1 MAIALGLVKVSKR
14 FGAQPILEELTFGLQ
29 MGEKV
34 GLIGRNGAGKSTL
47 FKLLAGEDSPDAGE
61 VVLTQGL
68 RVAHLAQD
76 PHFAP
81 DATVRTALEGAL
93 ADHRALITRHAEI
106 HEQLQ
111 QTLDRASQDRLHGE
125 LDAVEHHLGHMGW
138 DLEPR
143 LKEAQTTWGLLDLE
157 ATVESLSGGWRKR
170 VALAQAWLKDPDVL
184 VMDEPTNHLDPEQVE
199 KLELWLQQFGGAL
212 LLITHD
218 RHLLDGVVDRMLE
231 LEGGAVTSYDGSYS
245 DYLLERADKEFR
257 EARLT
262 EHMQNRLRRELAWLR
277 RGAKA
282 RSRKSKLRIN
292 DVLDLKDEVHDR
304 SRLEERQALTFA
316 GGSNRSDSLITV
328 EDLGFRYPGNPAD
341 LAGGLSLYLQRGQRI
356 AILGP
361 NGCGKSTLLKLLLG
375 ELEPTSGRISRHP
388 KLSVSAISQGRGELR
403 GDQSIADNI
412 AERASMVKVGGQELL
427 VLVYLTRF
435 GFPADQ
441 QKRLAAT
448 LSGGERNRLLMA
460 KAMLQPADLLV
471 LDEPTN
477 DLDIPTLQNLEE
489 ALMDYPGTLLLVS
502 HDRFFLDTVSTHTLA
517 WNPDG
522 APRWELYEGNP
533 SAVRRLR
540 GERAQE
546 AQAATREAASQSA
559 AAKAPSRSGQR
570 PKAGLTQKEE
580 RRLAEIDAAM
590 AELHARILALES
602 ALGDPGAFIT
612 ADAPGH
618 QALRDRDAAK
628 AALEE
633 LELEWLALE
642 EKRDASKN

>member
-14 FGAQPILEELTFGLQ
+14 FGAQPILEELSFGLQ

-47 FKLLAGEDSPDAGE
+47 FKLLAAEDSPDSGE

-68 RVAHLAQD
+68 RVAHLSQD

-81 DATVRTALEGAL
+81 DATVRSALESAL
-93 ADHRALITRHAEI
+93 ADHRTLLRRHAEI
-106 HEQLQ
+106 HELLQ
-111 QTLDRASQDRLHGE
+111 QEAAREPAVQERLHTE

-157 ATVESLSGGWRKR
+157 ATVASLSGGWRKR
-170 VALAQAWLKDPDVL
+170 VALAQAWLQDPDVL

-231 LEGGAVTSYDGSYS
+231 LENGSVTSYDGSYS

-282 RSRKSKLRIN
+282 RTRKSKLRIN
-292 DVLDLKDEVHDR
+292 DVLDLKDDVQDR
-304 SRLEERQALTFA
+304 SRVEERQALTFT

-328 EDLGFRYPGNPAD
+328 EDLGFRYPGGAAD

-375 ELEPTSGRISRHP
+375 ELAPTSGSISRHP
-388 KLSVSAISQGRGELR
+388 KLSISAISQGRGELL

-412 AERASMVKVGGQELL
+412 AERASMVRVGGQELL

-441 QKRLAAT
+441 QKRLAST

-502 HDRFFLDTVSTHTLA
+502 HDRFFLDQVSTHTLA
-517 WNPDG
+517 WNPSG
-522 APRWELYEGNP
+522 SPRWELYEGNP
-533 SAVRRLR
+533 TSVRRLR
-540 GERAQE
+540 AERAQE
-546 AQAATREAASQSA
+546 AAADPAPVA
-559 AAKAPSRSGQR
+559 AAKAAAR
-570 PKAGLTQKEE
+570 PAPKRKAGLSQKEE
-580 RRLAEIDAAM
+580 RRLAELEAAM
-590 AELHARILALES
+590 DQLHARIAQLET

-618 QALRDRDAAK
+618 QALRERDAAQ
-628 AALEE
+628 AGLEQ
-633 LELEWLALE
+633 LELEWLSLE
-642 EKRDASKN
+642 EKRGSD

>member
-14 FGAQPILEELTFGLQ
+14 FGAQPILEELSFGLQ

-47 FKLLAGEDSPDAGE
+47 FKLLAAEDSPDSGE

-68 RVAHLAQD
+68 RVAHLSQD

-81 DATVRTALEGAL
+81 DATVRSALESAL
-93 ADHRALITRHAEI
+93 ADHRTLLRRHAEI
-106 HEQLQ
+106 HELLQ
-111 QTLDRASQDRLHGE
+111 QEAAREPAVQERLHTE

-157 ATVESLSGGWRKR
+157 ATVASLSGGWRKR
-170 VALAQAWLKDPDVL
+170 VALAQAWLQDPDVL

-231 LEGGAVTSYDGSYS
+231 LENGSVTSYDGSYS

-282 RSRKSKLRIN
+282 RTRKSKLRIN
-292 DVLDLKDEVHDR
+292 DVLDLKDDVQDR
-304 SRLEERQALTFA
+304 SRVEERQALTFT

-328 EDLGFRYPGNPAD
+328 EDLGFRYPGGAAD

-375 ELEPTSGRISRHP
+375 ELAPTSGSISRHP
-388 KLSVSAISQGRGELR
+388 KLSISAISQGRGELL

-412 AERASMVKVGGQELL
+412 AERASMVRVGGQELL

-441 QKRLAAT
+441 QKRLAST

-502 HDRFFLDTVSTHTLA
+502 HDRFFLDQVSTHTLA
-517 WNPDG
+517 WNPSG
-522 APRWELYEGNP
+522 SPRWELYEGNP
-533 SAVRRLR
+533 TSVRRLR
-540 GERAQE
+540 AERAQE
-546 AQAATREAASQSA
+546 AAADPAPVA
-559 AAKAPSRSGQR
+559 AAKAAAR
-570 PKAGLTQKEE
+570 PAPRRKAGLSQKEE
-580 RRLAEIDAAM
+580 RRLAELEAAM
-590 AELHARILALES
+590 DQLHARIAQLET

-618 QALRDRDAAK
+618 QALRERDAAQ
-628 AALEE
+628 AGLEE
-633 LELEWLALE
+633 LELEWLSLE
-642 EKRDASKN
+642 EKRGSD

>member
-1 MAIALGLVKVSKR
+1 MAIALSLVKVSKR

-47 FKLLAGEDSPDAGE
+47 FKLLAGEETPDTGE

-68 RVAHLAQD
+68 RVAHLSQD
-76 PHFAP
+76 PHFTP
-81 DATVRTALEGAL
+81 EDTVRTALEWAL
-93 ADHRALITRHAEI
+93 ADHRGLIRRHGEI
-106 HEQLQ
+106 HEELQ
-111 QTLDRASQDRLHGE
+111 QATGDRALEERLHME
-125 LDAVEHHLGHMGW
+125 LDGVEHHLHHMGW

-157 ATVESLSGGWRKR
+157 ATVASLSGGWRKR

-184 VMDEPTNHLDPEQVE
+184 VLDEPTNHLDPEQVE
-199 KLELWLQQFGGAL
+199 KLELWLQQFSGAL

-245 DYLLERADKEFR
+245 DYLLERSDKEFR

-282 RSRKSKLRIN
+282 RTRKSKIRIE
-292 DVLDLKDEVHDR
+292 DVLGLKDDVQ
-304 SRLEERQALTFA
+304 ERTRDEQRMALTFA

-328 EDLGFRYPGNPAD
+328 DNLSFHYPGTATE
-341 LAGGLSLYLQRGQRI
+341 LAGGISLWLQRRMRI
-356 AILGP
+356 AFLGP

-375 ELEPTSGRISRHP
+375 ELEPTGGTINRHP

-403 GDQSIADNI
+403 GDLSVADNI
-412 AERASMVKVGGQELL
+412 AERASMVKVGGQEML

-441 QKRLAAT
+441 QKRMAST
-448 LSGGERNRLLMA
+448 LSGGERNRMLLA
-460 KAMLQPADLLV
+460 KAMLQPSDLLI

-502 HDRFFLDTVSTHTLA
+502 HDRFFLDQVSTHTLA
-517 WNPDG
+517 WNAEG
-522 APRWELYEGNP
+522 NPRWELYEGNP
-533 SAVRRLR
+533 TAVRSLR
-540 GERAQE
+540 TLRAQE
-546 AQAATREAASQSA
+546 AAELARPALAPKAAGTRGEP
-559 AAKAPSRSGQR
+559 KAR
-570 PKAGLTQKEE
+570 KAGLSQKEE
-580 RRLAEIDAAM
+580 RRVAELEAAM
-590 AELHARILALES
+590 ATLHATIAALDEQ
-602 ALGDPGAFIT
+602 LGEPGAFNT

-618 QALRDRDAAK
+618 QALKDREAAK
-628 AALEE
+628 AGLEDLE
-633 LELEWLALE
+633 MEWLELEERRSQL
-642 EKRDASKN
+642 

>member
-14 FGAQPILEELTFGLQ
+14 FGAQPILEDLTFGLQ

-47 FKLLAGEDSPDAGE
+47 FKLLAGEDSPDSGE

-68 RVAHLAQD
+68 RVAHLSQD

-81 DATVRTALEGAL
+81 DATVRSALESAL
-93 ADHRALITRHAEI
+93 ADHKDLIRRHAEI
-106 HEQLQ
+106 HEALQLAVTDLPLQ
-111 QTLDRASQDRLHGE
+111 ERLHAE
-125 LDAVEHHLGHMGW
+125 LDGVEHHLQHMGW

-199 KLELWLQQFGGAL
+199 KLELWLQQFAGAL

-245 DYLLERADKEFR
+245 DYLLERSDKEFR

-282 RSRKSKLRIN
+282 RTRKSKLRIN
-292 DVLDLKDEVHDR
+292 DVLDLKEEVHER
-304 SRLEERQALTFA
+304 SRQEERLALTFT
-316 GGSNRSDSLITV
+316 GGANRSDSLITV
-328 EDLGFRYPGNPAD
+328 EDLGFRYPGTEVE
-341 LAGGLSLYLQRGQRI
+341 LAGGLNLYLQRGQRI

-375 ELEPTSGRISRHP
+375 ELEPTGGLIKRHP
-388 KLSVSAISQGRGELR
+388 RLSVSAISQGRGEMRADL
-403 GDQSIADNI
+403 SIAYNI

-441 QKRLAAT
+441 QKRLAST

-460 KAMLQPADLLV
+460 KAMLQPSDLLV

-502 HDRFFLDTVSTHTLA
+502 HDRFFLDQVSTHTLA
-517 WNPDG
+517 WNPAG
-522 APRWELYEGNP
+522 APLWEMYEGNP
-533 SAVRRLR
+533 TAVRRLR
-540 GERAQE
+540 AERAQE
-546 AQAATREAASQSA
+546 AA
-559 AAKAPSRSGQR
+559 AADREVAARTAPAKTAAR
-570 PKAGLTQKEE
+570 PEARKKAGLSQKEE
-580 RRLAEIDAAM
+580 RRLAELETAM
-590 AELHARILALES
+590 AALQARIGELDAI
-602 ALGDPGAFIT
+602 LGGPAAFIT

-628 AALEE
+628 AGLEE
-633 LELEWLALE
+633 LETEWLTLE
-642 EKRDASKN
+642 EKRV